1 MLLRHQELKPTRKQL
16 VIIGIVVLLFCVV
29 LSGCDQISNVFLT
42 DEERLVGTWDSDEGI
57 WFDAPTIIIF
67 SPNSTFKVDVNF
79 GIPLPIDLGLS
90 KGKWDMNDGIL
101 MMEIVDLI
109 PPSNYTYQFSEDSRT
124 LNITDIQS
132 SFSYIL
138 TKQ

>member
-1 MLLRHQELKPTRKQL
+1 MLLRHQELKSTRKQL
-16 VIIGIVVLLFCVV
+16 VIIVIVVLLICVG

-57 WFDAPTIIIF
+57 WFDAPTSIVF
-67 SPNSTFKVDVNF
+67 SSNGTFKVDVNL

-101 MMEIVDLI
+101 TMEIVDLI
-109 PPSNYTYQFSEDSRT
+109 PPSNYTYQFSDDSKT
-124 LNITDIQS
+124 LNITDIDS
-132 SFSYIL
+132 SYSYMF
-138 TKQ
+138 TKL